1 MDKPLQILFVGN
13 DPALQSEAH
22 SALAG
27 IPNWRAV
34 AHFASNVDEALDA
47 AINRNPQLICL
58 QMDGDTRELTSFAR
72 EMRAS
77 LPDTVVVAMYSPLA
91 FGPEQSE
98 SSLIIEVLRANVQD
112 FLRRPLSSTEMRQLL
127 DRVFLARTARRKAP
141 GMVLSFISNKGG

>member
-1 MDKPLQILFVGN
+1 LFVGS
-13 DPALQSEAH
+13 DPALPAEAQ

-34 AHFASNVDEALDA
+34 AHFAQNVDEALDMA
-47 AINRNPQLICL
+47 VNRHPQLICL
-58 QMDGDTRELTSFAR
+58 QMSADTRELTSFAR

-77 LPDTVVVAMYSPLA
+77 LPDTAVVAMYNPVG

-98 SSLIIEVLRANVQD
+98 SSVIIEVLRANVQD

-127 DRVFLARTARRKAP
+127 DRLFQPRGSPRAEP
-141 GMVLSFISNKGG
+141 GSVLSFISNKGG